1 MNFPWLVL
9 GALGAAAISGAT
21 ARLTRRYAAAA
32 IAGSAAILLLHSS
45 LYFHYTSDDAYIS
58 YRYARNLS
66 DGLGLVWNPGQH
78 VEGYSNFLWVV
89 MIAGL
94 DKVGADIVLSG
105 RWLGFALAVGAAG
118 GAYYLATRVVDGA
131 AGRIAGLVAALLLA
145 SSGTWAL
152 WASAGLEPPL
162 FAVLIL
168 AAVAL
173 HLHERDH
180 PSFGGS
186 GAVWALAVMARPDA
200 LVLVGVSAAF
210 KLGDAIMRVPT
221 GDGQLRPIARELAAF
236 LLWSAAFAAVFAP
249 YFAWRYTTY
258 GWLYPNTYYAKVGLG
273 LTQYDRGLRYVAAF
287 LEESGGWL
295 LLVVPFAIAF
305 TSERRAIALYLFALL
320 AAWMTYIVYI
330 GGDSLL
336 RFRFFAPVMPLF
348 YALVVASIAA
358 IVEAIDAGNA
368 LKRWRAQATVGLVA
382 AAALIFT
389 LHPSAADSN
398 LIVGERHAVADRVE
412 IGRWLH
418 ANLPDTTTV
427 AAVPVGAFAYESR
440 LTVIDMLGISD
451 EHIAHRDVDLGE
463 FPAGHEKYDSEYV
476 LDQHPDIII
485 LFDDLSTSPRTSTDY
500 EGLKS
505 SFIPAVIDML
515 KSQRLAREY
524 TRRAAM
530 LRDGKWLNVYVRLGS
545 APVLTRTEAAPP

>member
-9 GALGAAAISGAT
+9 GALAAAAISGAA
-21 ARLTRRYAAAA
+21 ARLTRQHAAAA
-32 IAGSAAILLLHSS
+32 VAGSAAILLLHSS
-45 LYFHYTSDDAYIS
+45 FYFHYTSDDAYIS

-78 VEGYSNFLWVV
+78 VEGYSNFLWVE

-94 DKVGADIVLSG
+94 DKLGADIVLSG
-105 RWLGFALAVGAAG
+105 RWLGFALAVVAAG
-118 GAYYLATRVVDGA
+118 GAYYFATRVVDGP

-180 PSFGGS
+180 PFV
-186 GAVWALAVMARPDA
+186 GASAAIWALAAMARPDA
-200 LVLVGVSAAF
+200 LVLVAVSAAF
-210 KLGDAIMRVPT
+210 KLGDAILRVRAA
-221 GDGQLRPIARELAAF
+221 DGLVRPMARELAAL
-236 LLWSAAFAAVFAP
+236 LLWISAFTAVFAP

-258 GWLYPNTYYAKVGLG
+258 GWFFPNTYYAKVGGG
-273 LTQYDRGLRYVAAF
+273 LLQYDRGLRYVAAF
-287 LEESGGWL
+287 LQESGGWL
-295 LLVVPFAIAF
+295 LFLVPLAIAF
-305 TSERRAIALYLFALL
+305 TSVRRAAALYLFALI
-320 AAWMTYIVYI
+320 AAWMAYVVYV

-348 YALVVASIAA
+348 YALAVASIAA
-358 IVEAIDAGNA
+358 ITEVIDPGNA

-382 AAALIFT
+382 AAALVFT
-389 LHPSAADSN
+389 LQPSAADSS
-398 LIVGERHAVADRVE
+398 LIAGERRAVADRME
-412 IGRWLH
+412 IGRWLR
-418 ANLPDTTTV
+418 ANVPATTTV
-427 AAVPVGAFAYESR
+427 AVVPVGAIAYESR
-440 LTVIDMLGISD
+440 LTVIDMLGIND

-476 LDQHPDIII
+476 LDQHPDIVI
-485 LFDDLSTSPRTSTDY
+485 LFDGLSTSPWTPTDY
-500 EGLKS
+500 AGLKS

-515 KSQRLAREY
+515 KSERLAREY
-524 TRRAAM
+524 ERRAAR
-530 LRDGKWLNVYVRLGS
+530 LRDGKWLNVYVRLD
-545 APVLTRTEAAPP
+545 ATLVFARTEPAPP